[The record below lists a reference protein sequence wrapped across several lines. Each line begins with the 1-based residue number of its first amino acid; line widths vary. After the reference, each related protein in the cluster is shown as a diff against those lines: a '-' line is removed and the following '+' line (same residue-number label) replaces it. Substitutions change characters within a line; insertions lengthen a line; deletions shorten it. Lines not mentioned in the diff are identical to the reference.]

1 MIDTTLKVS
10 FDNYGSIRTL
20 NKVYSILIQENIT
33 RRLSHYVV
41 FECRTELRG
50 PIRHLSGKIC

>member
-33 RRLSHYVV
+33 STKLHDCEVV
-41 FECRTELRG
+41 PFLG
-50 PIRHLSGKIC
+50 